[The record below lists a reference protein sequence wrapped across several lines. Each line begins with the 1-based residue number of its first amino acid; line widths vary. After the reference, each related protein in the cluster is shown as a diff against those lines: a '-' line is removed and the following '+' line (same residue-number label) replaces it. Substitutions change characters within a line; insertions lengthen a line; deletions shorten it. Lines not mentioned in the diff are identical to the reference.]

1 MLSGNMLKRHI
12 VGLLVAMAGAVFSYA
27 DPLDRPISEMRMGLP
42 SGVVP
47 GSARVAGHEEQFLVV
62 WRSEWR
68 GGQASRVD
76 ATGTP
81 IDVTPIGLPLEPRFV
96 FFHNEHWVIGGT
108 EGWVR
113 LSREGALVDSEPRPH
128 EVPLGGLLEAVWSG
142 SSLYVVASGPGVSP
156 VLSLHTFDGAMRLKS
171 SRAFGAPADSFAGLA
186 TDGDTAVVFRTT
198 YPPSPQLTTVATLFD
213 ADGAFLR
220 EKQLFFGPWI
230 LSAGSR
236 GNGSGYAVVTFE
248 QPQRMFTAPLRLHSL
263 DHDLKWTFVA
273 DVGHATSAVASPALP
288 WDGSAFMLFAME
300 FGGTVRGARFR
311 PDGSFLET
319 AESATE
325 IAGEVFHLAAASV
338 PGATV
343 LVQSAAAAS
352 WAPSSTFLEVR
363 GGADVA
369 DVLSAEPVAL
379 DVGGSEQRAPAAA
392 SGATQSLV
400 VWRERTSLE
409 QADHSL
415 LATRVARDGTVLD
428 PQSLPIAN
436 STCFDSSPAA
446 ATTGSGFL
454 VGWYERSGIHLAA
467 VSADGQAGA
476 ARLVHPE
483 ARCFARRPLILAANT
498 NALLVWLVPGTGNA
512 NGTVYGARVRHDG
525 TVIDTV
531 PLWLGVARGAVRGA
545 SNGTDF
551 LVTWDNNYTRV
562 TGGGTV
568 LDLSGNTFLGIST
581 GVDAAWWNGT
591 TWSVLHHDDESLK
604 ITRVAVN
611 GKKTASGAALP
622 RVQELGESDDPPC
635 DALGCWLV
643 SAGEDAATGSA
654 FLQALRAEDDG
665 TTAAIRRSD
674 RVSVTSVRTQHEAP
688 SIAPVQVFGGRLF
701 AAYVRRESS
710 RPAAGALRIFLR
722 SMEGGRMRSARR

>member
-1 MLSGNMLKRHI
+1 MLKRHKLALLVLLI
-12 VGLLVAMAGAVFSYA
+12 GAGLLHA
-27 DPLDRPISEMRMGLP
+27 DPLDRPISGMRMGLP

-47 GSARVAGHEEQFLVV
+47 GSARVAGHEDQFLVV

-81 IDVTPIGLPLEPRFV
+81 IDVTPIGLPLAPRFV
-96 FFHNEHWVIGGT
+96 FFHDEHWVIGGT

-113 LSREGALVDSEPRPH
+113 LSREGALADSEPRPY
-128 EVPLGGLLEAVWSG
+128 EVPLGGLVEAVWSG
-142 SSLYVVASGPGVSP
+142 SSLYVVGSGPGVSP
-156 VLSLHTFDGAMRLKS
+156 VLSLYTFDGAMRLKS
-171 SRAFGAPADSFAGLA
+171 SRQVGAPSDSFAGLA
-186 TDGDTAVVFRTT
+186 TDGDTAVVFRTIF
-198 YPPSPQLTTVATLFD
+198 PPSPQLTTVATLFD
-213 ADGAFLR
+213 ANGAFLR
-220 EKQLFFGPWI
+220 EKQLFLESWV

-236 GNGSGYAVVTFE
+236 GDGSGYTVVTFS
-248 QPQRMFTAPLRLHSL
+248 QPARMFTAPLRLHTL
-263 DHDLKWTFVA
+263 DHELAWKPLTDL
-273 DVGHATSAVASPALP
+273 GHATSAVASPTLP
-288 WDGSAFMLFAME
+288 WDGTAFTLFAME

-311 PDGSFLET
+311 PDGSDLET
-319 AESATE
+319 AESASE
-325 IAGEVFHLAAASV
+325 MEGEVFHLAAASV
-338 PGATV
+338 PGATI
-343 LVQSAAAAS
+343 LVQSTAAAS
-352 WAPSSTFLEVR
+352 WVPSSTFLEVR
-363 GGADVA
+363 AGPDVA
-369 DVLSAEPVAL
+369 DVLAAEPIAL

-392 SGATQSLV
+392 SGSTQSLV

-409 QADHSL
+409 EADHSL

-428 PQSLPIAN
+428 PQSLPIAD
-436 STCFDSSPAA
+436 STCYGSWPAA
-446 ATTGSGFL
+446 AATSSGFL
-454 VGWYERSGIHLAA
+454 VAWYERSGVQLAA
-467 VSADGQAGA
+467 VSADGQAGPG
-476 ARLVHPE
+476 RLVHQE
-483 ARCFARRPLILAANT
+483 SRCFARRPLILAANT
-498 NALLVWLVPGTGNA
+498 NALLVWLVPGIGNA

-591 TWSVLHHDDESLK
+591 TWSVLHHDDQVLK
-604 ITRVAVN
+604 ITRVAGN
-611 GKKTASGAALP
+611 GKKSASGATLP
-622 RVQELGESDDPPC
+622 RVQELGDSDDPPC
-635 DALGCWLV
+635 DARGCWLV
-643 SAGEDAATGSA
+643 SAGEDGAGAA

-674 RVSVTSVRTQHEAP
+674 PVHVTSVRTQQESP
-688 SIAPVQVFGGRLF
+688 SIAPVHVSGGRLF
-701 AAYVRRESS
+701 AAYMRREPS